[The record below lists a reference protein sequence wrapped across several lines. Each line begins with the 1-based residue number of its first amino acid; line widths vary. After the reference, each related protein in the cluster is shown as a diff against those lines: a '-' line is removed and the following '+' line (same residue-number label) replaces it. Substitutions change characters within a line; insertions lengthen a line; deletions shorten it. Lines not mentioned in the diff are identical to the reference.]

1 MTYHSLCHR
10 DARRFYLHAAPA
22 ITNSE
27 TTKLVGG
34 KRSATHQFVE
44 RTNLVRVA
52 AEVVLFQRDRL
63 ASTNTEAA
71 VVEIVVCRK

>member
-1 MTYHSLCHR
+1 MTCRLLCHR
-10 DARRFYLHAAPA
+10 DTGCFHLHAAPA

-27 TTKLVGG
+27 KTKLVGG

-52 AEVVLFQRDRL
+52 AEVVLLERDRL
-63 ASTNTEAA
+63 ASTSSEGA
-71 VVEIVVCRK
+71 VIQIVVRG

>member
-1 MTYHSLCHR
+1 MTCRLFCHR
-10 DARRFYLHAAPA
+10 DAGCFNLHAAPA

-27 TTKLVGG
+27 KTKLVGG

>member
-27 TTKLVGG
+27 KTKLVGG
-34 KRSATHQFVE
+34 KQSATHQFVE